1 MGMTEHETEIYVR
14 SLFTEPVNDIVM
26 KAGMRAIFNGFVG
39 PQGETG
45 QGLVENFLTY
55 RCNILR
61 FCVG

>member
-45 QGLVENFLTY
+45 QGMSCKTFLLK
-55 RCNILR
+55 ILY
-61 FCVG
+61 